1 MPSRRFPS
9 WRQAAAHHNYRK
21 GERVTTEDL
30 REELLA
36 ALSLADE
43 PIGRTELAARVTA
56 RKGDALA
63 RIADL
68 IADGSIAAEGE
79 GRKMTLALPGEAD
92 TGTDAEPDEFPEP
105 NAEAKVNQLVD
116 SVPVGDEYQAGQLVA
131 DLLLMNAEL
140 QTEVDNLTR
149 KNVELQR
156 QVARMEAD
164 ALPKP
169 APEPDAI
176 RAALTELAFLAAG
189 GPPLTRL
196 VGPTLNGGSNGYR

>member
-1 MPSRRFPS
+1 M
-9 WRQAAAHHNYRK
+9 
-21 GERVTTEDL
+21 TTEDL

-43 PIGRTELAARVTA
+43 PIGRTELASRVTA